1 MKPKE
6 KLILNGLFMFA
17 WIGLWLTGPENP
29 DNKYTDWQ
37 IAIFIAVLVT
47 GFVSAVR
54 SWSQLIQQRDADR
67 LNEILKRR
75 DRRTNR

>member
-29 DNKYTDWQ
+29 NNEYTGWQ
-37 IAIFIAVLVT
+37 LAIFAIVLIA
-47 GFVSAVR
+47 GFISAVR

-67 LNEILKRR
+67 LTEILKRR

>member
-17 WIGLWLTGPENP
+17 WIGLWLTGSENP
-29 DNKYTDWQ
+29 DNKYSDWQ
-37 IAIFIAVLVT
+37 IAIFIAVLVI

-67 LNEILKRR
+67 LTEILKRR

>member
-6 KLILNGLFMFA
+6 KLILNGLFMVA

-37 IAIFIAVLVT
+37 IAIFIAVLVL

>member
-37 IAIFIAVLVT
+37 IAIFIAVLVI

-54 SWSQLIQQRDADR
+54 SCSQLIQQRYADR
-67 LNEILKRR
+67 LN
-75 DRRTNR
+75 

>member
-37 IAIFIAVLVT
+37 IAIFIAVLV
-47 GFVSAVR
+47 GCFISAVR
-54 SWSQLIQQRDADR
+54 SWSQLIQQRDAER
-67 LNEILKRR
+67 LKEILKRR

>member
-1 MKPKE
+1 MKPTE

-17 WIGLWLTGPENP
+17 WIGLWLTGPETP
-29 DNKYTDWQ
+29 GTPYTGWQ
-37 IAIFIAVLVT
+37 LAVFAIVLIACFI
-47 GFVSAVR
+47 SAVR
-54 SWSQLIQQRDADR
+54 SWSQLIQQRDAER